1 MHFTVVS
8 TNDTDQ
14 PTKENMWIQ

>member
-8 TNDTDQ
+8 FQKN
-14 PTKENMWIQ
+14 

>member
-14 PTKENMWIQ
+14 STKENMWMQ